1 MVTRLLRT
9 MTGWPTAPTGRPSPP
24 EPLLQPRRLATALV
38 AALTAALVLAGASFA
53 ASCGRGGY
61 SYAGLIG
68 DDAAYGVRATVT
80 AVSAP
85 QVERGHSAAWVGVG
99 GMGAGPNG
107 ADEWL
112 QVGLAAFEGS
122 GSRLYFEVTLPG
134 QRPEY
139 VELAA
144 DVPAGESHRVAVL
157 EMASRRS
164 HWRVWVDGE
173 PVAGPYFL
181 PGSHGA
187 WQPVVTAESWDA
199 NAGACNRYSYRFD
212 GLSFKRRH
220 GGGWKK
226 LSGGYVLE
234 DPGFRFTRLAPA
246 SFVATDRA

>member
-1 MVTRLLRT
+1 M
-9 MTGWPTAPTGRPSPP
+9 PT
-24 EPLLQPRRLATALV
+24 RRLFPVLF
-38 AALTAALVLAGASFA
+38 AAFAAGLVLASSALAGP
-53 ASCGRGGY
+53 CGRGGY

-68 DDAAYGVRATVT
+68 DDAAYGVRASVT

-107 ADEWL
+107 TDEWI

-122 GSRLYFEVTLPG
+122 GSRLYYEVTLPG
-134 QRPEY
+134 RRPEY
-139 VELAA
+139 VELEAEVA
-144 DVPAGESHRVAVL
+144 EGVSRRVAVL
-157 EMASRRS
+157 EMASRRN

-173 PVAGPYFL
+173 AVGGPYFL

-199 NAGACNRYSYRFD
+199 NQGACNRYNYRFD

-234 DPGFRFTRLAPA
+234 DPGFSFTRLTSA
-246 SFVATDRA
+246 SFVAAARS